1 MENKEIFEKINNEC
15 SRQDE
20 KWGVRD
26 NHPLE
31 WLAIL
36 FEEVGEVA
44 MEVND
49 AMQQV
54 DSMNLDKYETELIQC
69 GAEITQMLKNLP
81 LYRKHQ
87 EDRWFNESQEKV
99 NDEY

>member
-1 MENKEIFEKINNEC
+1 MNNKIYEKIQAEC
-15 SRQDE
+15 DRQDE
-20 KWGVRD
+20 KWGIRN

-49 AMQQV
+49 AGHAV
-54 DSMNLDKYETELIQC
+54 EKLDLDKYETELVQC
-69 GAEITQMLKNLP
+69 GAVITQMLKNIDN
-81 LYRKHQ
+81 YKDYQ
-87 EDRWFNESQEKV
+87 ESL
-99 NDEY
+99 